1 MQPSEQHGSANDPY
15 RIFFPLGILMGVAGV
30 SIWPLYYFGATSG
43 YSGRAHM
50 FVQADCF
57 LYAFIIGFLWTAIP
71 RFTGTHPPSRPL
83 QYAAAVSLV
92 AAAVL
97 FEVQLFAA
105 GHLVFLVLHLMFIA
119 VLVRR
124 FLLRQFPPPPTFA
137 LVGAGVVSG
146 LIGAVI
152 NVGVACQ
159 WIAPQW
165 DLAGRRMLTEGM
177 VLLLVLGVG
186 GFLGPRLLGF
196 AQLPNFQ
203 AIGRLANRSGPPF
216 IVKYGTKLYA
226 AAGAT
231 IIASVLIEY
240 GFGAPN
246 GAWLRAAVATALV
259 AFSIR
264 LWKFPVARTT
274 LAWCVWIAHWFLIA
288 ALWIVA
294 AVPKYRI
301 DFLHIMF
308 MGAFTLL
315 ILAVGTRVVLSHGGH
330 ALTEEKKSWPLRI
343 ALTTGLIAL
352 LARLGAPFAPNSYFD
367 HLAWAGL
374 FWICGMLFWGFYLIR
389 RIRA

>member
-71 RFTGTHPPSRPL
+71 RFTGTLPPSRPV

-92 AAAVL
+92 AASVL
-97 FEVQLFAA
+97 FEVQLFAV
-105 GHLVFLVLHLMFIA
+105 GHLVFLVLHLVFIA

-137 LVGAGVVSG
+137 LVGTGVVSG
-146 LIGAVI
+146 LIGALI
-152 NVGVACQ
+152 NAGVACQ
-159 WIAPQW
+159 WIAPRW

-216 IVKYGTKLYA
+216 IVRHGAKLYA

-259 AFSIR
+259 FFSMR
-264 LWKFPVARTT
+264 PLKLPVARTT
-274 LAWCVWIAHWFLIA
+274 LAWCVWIAHWLLIA
-288 ALWIVA
+288 ALWIAA

-330 ALTEEKKSWPLRI
+330 QLAEEKKSWPLRI

-352 LARLGAPFAPNSYFD
+352 LARLGAPFAPNSYFG